1 MKSVHRSIIEMCD
14 ANGRHMNLYNT
25 LQKHHIHF
33 TRVDHAAVYTCEEA
47 DQLLPDLP
55 GAKTKN
61 LFLRDRKGKRHFLV
75 VVSGTKS
82 VDLKALAKMLEVNSL
97 GFASPER
104 LQKHLQL
111 TPGSVSVLAILNDQ
125 ARAVELVIDQPVW
138 EAESVQ
144 CHPLVNTTTL
154 VLPIVDLQRLLN
166 ELERPVTVV
175 EIPEK

>member
-1 MKSVHRSIIEMCD
+1 
-14 ANGRHMNLYNT
+14 MNLYDT
-25 LQKHHIHF
+25 LQQHNIDYQ
-33 TRVDHAAVYTCEEA
+33 RVDHAAVYTCDEA
-47 DQLLPDLP
+47 DQLLPNLP

-75 VVSGTKS
+75 VVSGTKA

-125 ARAVELVIDQPVW
+125 ERAVELVIDQPIW
-138 EAESVQ
+138 DADKVQ
-144 CHPLVNTTTL
+144 CHPLVNTATL
-154 VLPIVDLQRLLN
+154 VLPVADLKRLLS
-166 ELERPVTVV
+166 ELGRPVTVV

>member
-1 MKSVHRSIIEMCD
+1 MD
-14 ANGRHMNLYNT
+14 LYDT
-25 LQKHHIHF
+25 LHQHNIDYQ
-33 TRVDHAAVYTCEEA
+33 RVDHAAVYTCDEA
-47 DQLLPDLP
+47 DQLLPNLP

-75 VVSGTKS
+75 VVSGTKA
-82 VDLKALAKMLEVNSL
+82 VDLKALAKMLAVNSL

-104 LQKHLQL
+104 LQQHLQL

-125 ARAVELVIDQPVW
+125 ERAVGLVIDQPIW
-138 EAESVQ
+138 DADNVQ
-144 CHPLVNTTTL
+144 CHPLVNTATL
-154 VLPIVDLQRLLN
+154 VLPVADLKRLLS